1 VSAYKG
7 KVKGIFHCFS
17 GTAEEA
23 QRIISLGEFKMGI
36 GGVLTYK
43 NAPLPAVLKNIDLD
57 QLVLETD
64 SPYLPPVPYR
74 GKRNESAYVKLM
86 AEKLAEVRNCSV
98 EEVADITKKKLSK
111 FFGT

>member
-43 NAPLPAVLKNIDLD
+43 NARCRP
-57 QLVLETD
+57 
-64 SPYLPPVPYR
+64 
-74 GKRNESAYVKLM
+74 
-86 AEKLAEVRNCSV
+86 C
-98 EEVADITKKKLSK
+98 
-111 FFGT
+111 